1 MMNKSVVSNY
11 SNLKLTLLV
20 LPVVLLLIIVL
31 FLYSQDSLS
40 TIDYIEV
47 QKEYFYSINHYLGQF
62 PSLMY
67 NLTQLG
73 DASVFM
79 AFVIIFVVYAPKM
92 WEAILSASLFSA
104 LFSKILKS
112 VFSVPRPAEVLDHDS
127 FIIVGRTLPGF
138 SSLPSGHS
146 ITVFMIIAVLL
157 FAFMPKKLSSKI
169 FWVASL
175 IILGLFVVFTRVG
188 VGAHYPLDVITGGII
203 GYLAGLLGIFFS
215 RKYRLWNWINNK
227 KFYPIFIISI
237 VACCIS
243 LLIKIVNENYIIF
256 YLAFI
261 SLLFSLYKITQIYV
275 KK

>member
-1 MMNKSVVSNY
+1 MNKNVIINY
-11 SNLKLTLLV
+11 SKLKLSLLV
-20 LPVVLLLIIVL
+20 LPVLLLLIIAL
-31 FLYSQDSLS
+31 FLYSQDCFS
-40 TIDYIEV
+40 TLKYIEI
-47 QKEYFYSINHYLGQF
+47 QKEYFYAINHYLGQF

-73 DASVFM
+73 DASVFLS
-79 AFVIIFVVYAPKM
+79 FLIILVVYAPKT

-112 VFSVPRPAEVLDHDS
+112 LFSVPRPAEALDHDT
-127 FIIVGRTLPGF
+127 FTIIGRTLPGF

-157 FAFMPKKLSSKI
+157 FAFMPKKLTSKI

-175 IILGLFVVFTRVG
+175 LIAGLFVVFTRVG
-188 VGAHYPLDVITGGII
+188 VGAHYPLDVITGSII
-203 GYLAGLLGIFFS
+203 GYLAGLLGIFFC
-215 RKYRLWNWINNK
+215 RKYKLFNWINNK
-227 KFYPIFIISI
+227 KFYPIFIITI

-243 LLIKIVNENYIIF
+243 LLIKIINENYIIF

-261 SLLFSLYKITQIYV
+261 SLLVSLYKITQIYV